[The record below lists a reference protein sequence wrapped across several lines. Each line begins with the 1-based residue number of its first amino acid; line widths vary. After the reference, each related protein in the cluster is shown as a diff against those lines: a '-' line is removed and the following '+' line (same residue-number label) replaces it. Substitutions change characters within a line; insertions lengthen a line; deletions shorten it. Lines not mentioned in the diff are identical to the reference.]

1 MEVAIRAGGSKNC
14 SFAAV
19 RDHISLAL
27 GPAVVLDSIRELEK
41 VTIQGATQFLE
52 DNFVADDRYILN
64 VKRSVGIA
72 SNWGRSLKDEV
83 LRRGVPRHVSFVTDY
98 CNWLLDDNSRL
109 ILTQVLRIYRSWKQE
124 NYEEELDIPY
134 SERNRGELGC
144 LVESLRAKGVV
155 LHIHDEQSLSFQ

>member
-72 SNWGRSLKDEV
+72 SNWG
-83 LRRGVPRHVSFVTDY
+83 VSSFLQTA
-98 CNWLLDDNSRL
+98 NNSR
-109 ILTQVLRIYRSWKQE
+109 I
-124 NYEEELDIPY
+124 
-134 SERNRGELGC
+134 
-144 LVESLRAKGVV
+144 
-155 LHIHDEQSLSFQ
+155 LSFLQFRMSIAESKKGPTKLCVY